1 MVVASLKFFS
11 PLSLREPEVINYSS
25 PDLYPVST
33 IVYILRKYENQRLPV
48 LLVGGL
54 QGYFQA

>member
-33 IVYILRKYENQRLPV
+33 IVYILRKYKNQRLPV